1 MKTVSDYQAKGV
13 VFVEGDVVRHSEQQD
28 MRMAI
33 DGCNRGQ
40 CGQSVV
46 ESFAWRTITGAVPQ
60 HGLDGNMLVEIA
72 FYNNHR
78 SNGVKQIPACDVQ
91 WGQPTVHK
99 AWRPTVPAQQ
109 PEQAQQPQLTVHVG
123 AELYWN
129 GDLVEV
135 MAISNGTVC
144 VKQEDGELDLV
155 QDANNLKSA
164 EHHERVTDLCH
175 VLRTSHDT
183 VTDACTALGQYKT
196 YAEAIL
202 KAGYRK
208 G

>member
-1 MKTVSDYQAKGV
+1 MNTVRDYQDKGV
-13 VFVEGDVVRHSEQQD
+13 VFVEGDIVKSADPISCFTQERFLSGHYDDCRVT
-28 MRMAI
+28 
-33 DGCNRGQ
+33 
-40 CGQSVV
+40 
-46 ESFAWRTITGAVPQ
+46 SFAWRTMTTKLPVL
-60 HGLDGNMLVEIA
+60 HSMSLDMLIEVDYYYTHANFGREVTTV
-72 FYNNHR
+72 NHL
-78 SNGVKQIPACDVQ
+78 K

-99 AWRPTVPAQQ
+99 AWRPIAQQ
-109 PEQAQQPQLTVHVG
+109 YQLTVRVG